1 MLFMI
6 VEHFKNG
13 DAKPTYKRFQEKGR
27 LIPKGLKYVSSW
39 VDKDFKTCFQLM
51 ETNDEKLI
59 DEWISNWND
68 IVDFEVFPVMN
79 SDEATSIMKEQI
91 D

>member
-6 VEHFKNG
+6 VENFKNG
-13 DAKPTYKRFQEKGR
+13 DPKPIYKRFREKGR
-27 LIPKGLKYVSSW
+27 LIPEGLEYVSSW

-51 ETNDEKLI
+51 ETNDEELI
-59 DEWISNWND
+59 DEWISNWSD
-68 IVDFEVFPVMN
+68 LVDFEVFPVMN
-79 SDEATSIMKEQI
+79 SKEATSIMKEQI